1 MWYWNKKWSASG
13 GGEGVMVHTQRG
25 TTVSFLLH
33 SFTRARA
40 SALPKGKRQQKLLL
54 LNALPLPLLLSV
66 IGSLWRNG
74 AQRVVFFF
82 WYPKTVVP
90 NLLTLGVPPSCHRD
104 LFAADHLVRKTNK
117 IDKYT
122 RSGQEQSASGHII
135 HNVVCRKV
143 RASGIRRED
152 KVSHAAYAH
161 RVFV

>member
-1 MWYWNKKWSASG
+1 MGLAS
-13 GGEGVMVHTQRG
+13 ESTITSILFSNLQIAVVYIECNRANIYA
-25 TTVSFLLH
+25 VLFLCE
-33 SFTRARA
+33 TE
-40 SALPKGKRQQKLLL
+40 
-54 LNALPLPLLLSV
+54 
-66 IGSLWRNG
+66 I
-74 AQRVVFFF
+74 VFFF
-82 WYPKTVVP
+82 LYPKTVVP